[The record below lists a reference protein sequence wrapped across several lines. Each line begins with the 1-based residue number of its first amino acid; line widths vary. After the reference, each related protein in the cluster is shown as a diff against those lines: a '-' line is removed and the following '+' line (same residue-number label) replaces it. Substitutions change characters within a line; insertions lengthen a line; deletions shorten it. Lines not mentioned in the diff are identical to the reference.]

1 MRCNQTRSYASQR
14 HAGRRTVVALL
25 SVSAVVSHVA
35 VASALVLPRSQPAQ
49 SWLFNLSR
57 GDAQA
62 YTAPPE
68 TDKSEFAQKAREGVR
83 LFLFGQYQPAVDI
96 LTEAIRLKPGDALA
110 YYHRG
115 IAYQRLKAY
124 GQALS
129 DFTVVIEKGPPFDY
143 AYLNRG
149 AVRAKLGLMI
159 EAELDFDAALK
170 LEPTRPDT
178 YFNRALLFLKTN
190 RGQLAID
197 DITKGIG
204 FNPQDAKAYFLR
216 ANALETFHRHDEARR
231 DLTEALKL
239 EPGLVQAQD
248 LLKRLDH
255 D

>member
-1 MRCNQTRSYASQR
+1 MRWARRRCSNDLR
-14 HAGRRTVVALL
+14 GRLLLGTFAALAI
-25 SVSAVVSHVA
+25 VSFSAL
-35 VASALVLPRSQPAQ
+35 ASALELPKLPATS

-57 GDAQA
+57 GDAPS
-62 YTAPPE
+62 YGSPSE
-68 TDKSEFAQKAREGVR
+68 SDRSEFAQKTREGVR
-83 LFLFGQYQPAVDI
+83 LFLAGQYQPAVDI
-96 LTEAIRLKPGDALA
+96 LTEAIRLQPGDPLA

-149 AVRAKLGLMI
+149 AVRAKLGLMV
-159 EAELDFDAALK
+159 EAESDFDSALK

-190 RGQLAID
+190 RGQMAID

-204 FNPQDAKAYFLR
+204 FNPKDAKAYFLR

-231 DLTEALKL
+231 DLTEALRL
-239 EPGLVQAQD
+239 EPSLVQAQD
-248 LLKRLDH
+248 LLTRLDH